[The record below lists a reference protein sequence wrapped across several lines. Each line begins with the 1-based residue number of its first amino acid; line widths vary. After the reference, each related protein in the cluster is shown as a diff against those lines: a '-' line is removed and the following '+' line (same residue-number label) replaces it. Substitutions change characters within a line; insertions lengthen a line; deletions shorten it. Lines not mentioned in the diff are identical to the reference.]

1 VTPTMI
7 PAGCSWW
14 TYSVTTAHKCRLG
27 TQRSSRRQT
36 CAPIDSASSGG
47 RPGTGLRQACTR
59 AWSRRWKPPLPSSG
73 PTVAGLSGCAHAL
86 TLCTAITT
94 DMSRTNRSYQRQ
106 VRPGSISLPSQT
118 SSQPRIWTSR
128 CQPAL
133 PAPHLAYVTA
143 SGVRG
148 GKVTLHGVPVSFQP
162 LELVQAVGGHGSPAF
177 AAKGFARALFVCSRI
192 KVYHSVVQKAIA

>member
-73 PTVAGLSGCAHAL
+73 PTVAALSGCAHAL

-94 DMSRTNRSYQRQ
+94 GMSRTNRSYQRQ
-106 VRPGSISLPSQT
+106 VRPGSISLPSQR
-118 SSQPRIWTSR
+118 SSRPRIWTSR

-133 PAPHLAYVTA
+133 PAPPH
-143 SGVRG
+143 GVR
-148 GKVTLHGVPVSFQP
+148 HGFGTAGLEGDTPRDAGLFEP